1 MRKAFRSSTLQY
13 RRSPFYRMAG
23 LVLRLVGLGLTTL
36 IYPGAGPLL
45 SIPTVWANEAA
56 ADVDSNTPWEEKAE
70 LKEESTA
77 TQIALA
83 LPRAIAWPFQQTA
96 NGIEK
101 GLLYVEDNHVLLL
114 LKEFQR
120 GMVEDGIF
128 PIFGDLGDGAG
139 FGGGVLLRRPGGI
152 DPERSLSLRITSSV
166 RNFHHHE
173 LSFVDRSMLGPM
185 GMNLRA
191 AYLYMPQED
200 FYGLG
205 RESRDEDRTDYRKQT
220 IGGVASF
227 PIRLG
232 KHSELRPGGILR
244 FVEMGPGTDRRFPS
258 TEEVFP
264 EDTLP
269 GLENGGDFI
278 SAFTVFEH
286 NTVLN
291 RGGPVSGGREL
302 LGAAVTKS
310 IDGGNLGYW
319 RYQAEAFRYFTV
331 YPRRV
336 FALRVFGRIT
346 DRRGDDEAPFFDLPE
361 LGGSNTM
368 RAYFEHRFRDRD
380 AVLAAFE
387 YRWEL
392 TRGLESVLFI
402 EEGNVFTNVDSEFRF
417 DRLRTSYGGG
427 LRLKNQA
434 GTAMRFE
441 LGYSPEVGSRFFF
454 KLGPSFGQVFYEE

>member
-1 MRKAFRSSTLQY
+1 MNSLRNRGTS
-13 RRSPFYRMAG
+13 MAP
-23 LVLRLVGLGLTTL
+23 LAHRLLNLL
-36 IYPGAGPLL
+36 WLFALPGVSPLL
-45 SIPTVWANEAA
+45 SVPGVWADEAA
-56 ADVDSNTPWEEKAE
+56 TTVDSDTPWEEKAK

-77 TQIALA
+77 TQVALA
-83 LPRAIAWPFQQTA
+83 VPRAIAWPFQQVG
-96 NGIEK
+96 NGMEK
-101 GLLYVEDNHVLLL
+101 GLLYVEDNHVLTA

-120 GMVEDGIF
+120 GMTEDGIF
-128 PIFGDLGDGAG
+128 PIFGQLGDGAG
-139 FGGGVLLRRPGGI
+139 FGGGVLLRRPGGANP
-152 DPERSLSLRITSSV
+152 DRAVSLRVTASM

-173 LSFVDRSMLGPM
+173 LAFYDRSVFGPM
-185 GMNLRA
+185 GVNLRA

-205 RESRDEDRTDYRKQT
+205 RESQEEDHTDYRQQT
-220 IGGVASF
+220 IAGVASF

-232 KHSELRPGGILR
+232 EHSELRPGGIVRL
-244 FVEMGPGTDRRFPS
+244 VEMGPGTDRRFPS

-264 EDTLP
+264 QESLP
-269 GLENGGDFI
+269 GLEDGGDFI
-278 SAFTVFEH
+278 STFTVFEH
-286 NTVLN
+286 NTVVN

-302 LGAAVTKS
+302 LGAGVTKS

-319 RYQAEAFRYFTV
+319 RYQAEVFRYFTV

-336 FALRVFGRIT
+336 FAFRIFGRVT

-402 EEGNVFTNVDSEFRF
+402 EEGNVFTDVDREFRF
-417 DRLRTSYGGG
+417 ERLRTSYGGG
-427 LRLKNQA
+427 LRLKNQGGA
-434 GTAMRFE
+434 AVRLE
-441 LGYSPEVGSRFFF
+441 LAYSPEVGSRLFF
-454 KLGPSFGQVFYEE
+454 KLGPSFGQIFYEE